1 MNKTRENIKWAP
13 FESLFHSKD
22 LEQEITKEKLKCSK
36 PTLSEDTLI
45 ENEKK
50 LLDAYHTQAEIK
62 ITYYYNGYIYE
73 KKSSISFL
81 NYQNTEIFLKDHT
94 TLYFEQ
100 ILKIIFL

>member
-1 MNKTRENIKWAP
+1 MNRKRENSKWAP
-13 FESLFHSKD
+13 FESLFRTKD
-22 LEQEITKEKLKCSK
+22 VEQEITKEKEKCSK
-36 PTLSEDTLI
+36 PTLSEDTLL

-50 LLDAYHTQAEIK
+50 LLDAYHTKSEIK

-73 KKSSISFL
+73 KSSSIAFL
-81 NYQNTEIFLKDHT
+81 NYQNIEIFLKDHT

>member
-1 MNKTRENIKWAP
+1 MNKKRDNIKWAP

-100 ILKIIFL
+100 ILKIIFR